1 MWGTS
6 PMLTDRAI
14 RTTKPAATPRKLWDQ
29 GGLYLLC
36 TPNGS
41 RLWRLKYRVGH
52 GSGRREKLLALGA
65 YPKIS
70 LAKARELQAA
80 AKATLTRGGDPLAER
95 LDLRARASLG
105 AAQTVAA
112 IAREWHGRQAPR
124 WVPHYAANVMANLER
139 LVFPQLGRLHIN
151 DVTPPMMLA
160 CLRQI
165 EARGTHATAHIVRQ
179 HMDAIFTYALA
190 AGIGQSNPAAQVK
203 GALAPAVRRR
213 QPAILTLD
221 GVRGFLRR
229 IEAAPGYPPIKLAL
243 RLLALT
249 ACRPNEVRSAAWH
262 ELEDLDG
269 KAPLW
274 RIPAQRVKTKVEHI
288 VPLPPQAVAL
298 IAALRPLSGHGAFL
312 FPGQQRFE
320 RPIGRNAFFDVL
332 HRCGFR
338 GEHCAHGFRSSFST
352 IMNERYPDDWAA
364 IEAALAHVVRGA
376 RGVYMRSNYLERRR
390 ELMAEWAGL
399 LFDGAAPPEILLSG
413 PRR

>member
-1 MWGTS
+1 
-6 PMLTDRAI
+6 
-14 RTTKPAATPRKLWDQ
+14 
-29 GGLYLLC
+29 
-36 TPNGS
+36 
-41 RLWRLKYRVGH
+41 
-52 GSGRREKLLALGA
+52 
-65 YPKIS
+65 
-70 LAKARELQAA
+70 
-80 AKATLTRGGDPLAER
+80 
-95 LDLRARASLG
+95 
-105 AAQTVAA
+105 
-112 IAREWHGRQAPR
+112 
-124 WVPHYAANVMANLER
+124 
-139 LVFPQLGRLHIN
+139 
-151 DVTPPMMLA
+151 
-160 CLRQI
+160 
-165 EARGTHATAHIVRQ
+165 
-179 HMDAIFTYALA
+179 
-190 AGIGQSNPAAQVK
+190 
-203 GALAPAVRRR
+203 
-213 QPAILTLD
+213 LTLD
-221 GVRGFLRR
+221 GVRGLLRR

-249 ACRPNEVRSAAWH
+249 ACRPSEVRSAAWR

-320 RPIGRNAFFDVL
+320 QPIGRNAFFDVL

-364 IEAALAHVVRGA
+364 IEAALAHVVKGA

-390 ELMAEWAGL
+390 ELMAAWAGL
-399 LFDGAAPPEILLSG
+399 LLDGAPPPETLLSE